1 MARTRR
7 QYGRKR
13 PVLPDEA
20 PAAAAVRRA
29 RRALGMTQAQLGT
42 ALSVTAV
49 TIARWEGQRAAVS
62 KPKREA
68 LIERLAK
75 KDPKLAAEL
84 AKPLGVVGHPSL
96 AGPPEH
102 RRAQLDQV
110 VLRTAEAL
118 DIVPSLAKKVTCEVV
133 TRLARIGMGPK
144 EAMALLG
151 LDVEG

>member
-13 PVLPDEA
+13 PVLPNEA

-42 ALSVTAV
+42 ALSVTAT

-84 AKPLGVVGHPSL
+84 AKALGVIGQASL

-133 TRLARIGMGPK
+133 TRLARVGMGPK

-151 LDVEG
+151 LEIEG